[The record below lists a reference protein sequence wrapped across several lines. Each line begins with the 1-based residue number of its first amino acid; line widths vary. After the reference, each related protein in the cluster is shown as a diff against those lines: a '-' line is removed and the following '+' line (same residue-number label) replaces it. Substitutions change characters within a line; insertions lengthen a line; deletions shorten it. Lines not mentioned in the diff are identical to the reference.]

1 MILVLLLLC
10 CCSLFLAIGGY
21 FAYKRGLLA
30 RFGFKPKDM
39 TGVAGLK
46 GSDAAVKASSA
57 EVDAATSAMDK
68 EATDAGLDPEIIKG
82 LASSFGGVTLGSEG
96 GCMFKPVNGVCK
108 PGFTLVDGCCEL
120 NETDPLKRSDIMK
133 SIAKDVGTELLV
145 SGIAQKLAK
154 TVGNK
159 FAGKLGSKVG
169 SKLLSRAVGKLAGK
183 LGTKMAAKGAIMG
196 AKMAKNASMGPV
208 GAAMMVFDIVSMALD
223 FADVGGYA
231 TFTANSVNTRT
242 RNGIEYQLENI
253 ARASNMDYPMLFPVG
268 DAFPKEYEAVSNKIS
283 AHFMN
288 DILGD
293 ISKKDPTAIENLIAA
308 TVEAEETG
316 EDFEIPD
323 SFIELFGQSY
333 DDVTKQKHRER
344 DQFIYDEMQKVLPD
358 NLKDHIE
365 NFTHMST
372 PNRMGVSLSKKGADA
387 WNAKHRN
394 EFFDKFDAVKPKE
407 LPEDYQQPMYAM
419 YTQNYRVVDKSN
431 PGKAD
436 NPNMVS
442 RRLSKPATIGGY
454 YGMLLAYCEKP
465 RKTSGKTINMFDYGV
480 RLDPNTGTCRF
491 TQQYCKKM
499 GMKYDGSG
507 DTNCKNYPGQ
517 KVAEMVF
524 GTTVT
529 RAGIK
534 TANDAKKN
542 IKQNLKDI
550 TSGDPK
556 KMAKGAAKMLL
567 DPFGINQKI
576 GKAGLK
582 AGKSVAKGAIKS
594 VKQNLKD
601 ITSGNPK
608 KMAKAAVKHLID
620 PFGIKSKIIKKVVP
634 KKVTKAVN
642 KVASSAKK
650 ALKKLFCFS
659 PNTQVRL
666 ESGEM
671 VFMKDLNLGDVL
683 VGGIIVDATMQI
695 GNRSKDPYYKI
706 YSKELDDY
714 IYVTGSHYIKYGD
727 KYIEVRNFPE
737 SIPTDEHSEILSCLV
752 TSTHKIP
759 IGEYTF
765 WDWEDNL
772 VPNP

>member
-30 RFGFKPKDM
+30 QFGFKPKDM

-46 GSDAAVKASSA
+46 SSSAAVKASSA

-68 EATDAGLDPEIIKG
+68 EAKDAGLDPEIIKG

-145 SGIAQKLAK
+145 SGIAKKLAK
-154 TVGNK
+154 TVGSK

-253 ARASNMDYPMLFPVG
+253 AKASNMDYPMLFPVG

-288 DILGD
+288 DILED

-308 TVEAEETG
+308 TVKAEETG
-316 EDFEIPD
+316 EDFEIPE

-333 DDVTKQKHRER
+333 DDVTKKKHRER

-394 EFFDKFDAVKPKE
+394 EFFDKFDAIKPKE

-491 TQQYCKKM
+491 TPQYCKKM
-499 GMKYDGSG
+499 GMKYDGGG

-517 KVAEMVF
+517 KVAEMIF

-529 RAGIK
+529 RGAIK

-542 IKQNLKDI
+542 IKKNLSDL
-550 TSGDPK
+550 TSGNPK

-594 VKQNLKD
+594 VKQNFKD
-601 ITSGNPK
+601 FTSGNPK
-608 KMAKAAVKHLID
+608 RMAKAAVKQLLD
-620 PFGIKSKIIKKVVP
+620 PFGIKKKIIKKVVP

-642 KVASSAKK
+642 KAAKSVGK
-650 ALKKLFCFS
+650 FFCFS
-659 PNTQVRL
+659 PETRVRL
-666 ESGEM
+666 KCGEL
-671 VFMKDLNLGDVL
+671 VFMKDLKLGDVL
-683 VGGIIVDATMQI
+683 VGDIIVDATMQI
-695 GNRSKDPYYKI
+695 RNESDPYYKI
-706 YSKELDDY
+706 YSKELNEY
-714 IYVTGSHYIKYGD
+714 IYVTGRHYIKHGETYVHVKD
-727 KYIEVRNFPE
+727 FPTAE
-737 SIPTDEHSEILSCLV
+737 PTDKVDGILNCLV
-752 TSTHKIP
+752 TSNNNIP
-759 IGEYTF
+759 VGEYTF